1 VACSSRRVADDSSI
15 VLRVFTKG
23 RLQSGTKNFHNS
35 LSKERGDALR
45 ADHSSGPVLGANA
58 RMSCQVKISRSAF
71 ERLPVYLEIR
81 TPKPYLVATVPHC
94 GPNLAGAQL
103 APLRVTPMHP
113 IMCECA
119 QTCDLRTP
127 NHRPQGLACLHR
139 GNGAK
144 HGQKHSRDPSG
155 LRFAPAERPWK
166 PACYMETRPALKG
179 ITWAGAPD
187 ESDTPTTTLE
197 RDMGAPTTTLGRD
210 RGRPPRRS
218 GETGGRPR
226 G

>member
-1 VACSSRRVADDSSI
+1 MSSQNKSERIRKASRVPGNQNSKT
-15 VLRVFTKG
+15 V
-23 RLQSGTKNFHNS
+23 SGGNRT
-35 LSKERGDALR
+35 ALR
-45 ADHSSGPVLGANA
+45 ATSRARSSL
-58 RMSCQVKISRSAF
+58 RSD
-71 ERLPVYLEIR
+71 P
-81 TPKPYLVATVPHC
+81 
-94 GPNLAGAQL
+94 
-103 APLRVTPMHP
+103 
-113 IMCECA
+113 MCECA
-119 QTCDLRTP
+119 QTCDLRAP

-210 RGRPPRRS
+210 RGAPPRVGYGLGIRV
-218 GETGGRPR
+218 GYIPIRVDPR
-226 G
+226 RYMPSRLGIGPTHPGQASAPRAAPT